1 MHQSKSSDVRVL
13 RGDVTVLRIFD
24 VAGGIDLVG
33 VERVLS
39 GRGPV
44 ARIRLSRVEPKA
56 IAFDDPPVVT
66 DILAPALDVL
76 GQRVETQASARIH
89 SFGVVSLSLV
99 VTLPR
104 EMPWGEFER
113 FAREA
118 EREAAALPFWRAS
131 LDSLLSALSP
141 AVSGA
146 TAVRM
151 EEDYAVVTVREL
163 QGVRATE
170 LTAAVDLVPLL
181 THDARPLS
189 DAARRDVLRHAYSY
203 YEDDLAVLTWDRA
216 LVVEPSPDDDLTDV
230 LEVANAQLLELR
242 YYDAL
247 LDDELPRIY
256 GKAAAVRHNA
266 WVLRGRYSRAA
277 NQMRALVAEVVQ
289 ITEKVD
295 NAIKVTDDVYLARLY
310 GAALELFRVR
320 FWTDAIDRKLAL
332 IRDTYTALYDEAVAT
347 RAEWL
352 EVAILLLIVL
362 ETVLAFTRH

>member
-1 MHQSKSSDVRVL
+1 MPNSAKPDVRVL
-13 RGDVTVLRIFD
+13 QGDVTVLRIFD
-24 VAGGIDLVG
+24 VASGIDLLG

-39 GRGPV
+39 GRAPV

-66 DILAPALDVL
+66 DLLAPTLEIGGL
-76 GQRVETQASARIH
+76 RVETRASARIH
-89 SFGVVSLSLV
+89 SFGVVSLSLDV
-99 VTLPR
+99 KLP
-104 EMPWGEFER
+104 GEAAWADFER

-118 EREAAALPFWRAS
+118 EREVAALPFWRAS
-131 LDSLLSALSP
+131 LDTLLDALRP
-141 AVSGA
+141 ALDRPAS
-146 TAVRM
+146 VRM
-151 EEDYAVVTVREL
+151 EEDYAVVTVRGL
-163 QGVRATE
+163 AGVRATE
-170 LTAAVDLVPLL
+170 LMRAVDLVPLL
-181 THDARPLS
+181 THDSRPLS
-189 DAARRDVLRHAYSY
+189 ESARKDVLRHAYSY

-216 LVVEPSPDDDLTDV
+216 LVVEPSPDDDVTDV

-256 GKAAAVRHNA
+256 EQAARARHNA

-320 FWTDAIDRKLAL
+320 FWTDAIDRKLSL

-362 ETVLAFTRH
+362 ETVLAFTRR